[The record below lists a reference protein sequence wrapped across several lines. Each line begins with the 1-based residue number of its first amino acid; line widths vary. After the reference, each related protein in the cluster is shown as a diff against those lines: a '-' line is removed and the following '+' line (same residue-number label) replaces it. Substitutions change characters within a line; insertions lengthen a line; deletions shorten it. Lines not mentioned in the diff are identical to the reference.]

1 MSSLYESTSCFYFN
15 ENIKKMQ
22 QRIVTWG
29 EIGTDLKALITIELD
44 EANANIIINAFPKE
58 KVSKELQ
65 DAIFNEWKNGGNFQ
79 FPETTYQWTVD
90 AQQDNILPNNVRV
103 DRPILITEAQSLWSR
118 KLMSAKLNQLLNE
131 EVALLNQQ
139 LEGLKEFEQSLWD
152 KAKTQWDKIADYQK
166 KAEISWEQT
175 TILKDKINLIF
186 DSLKALKRINH
197 EGDEEKTLQI
207 SKAFN
212 KVIDELEDKLIYPDE
227 WNNIFNELK
236 KIQTNLKESPIKWS
250 AKRKLQNKINDIY
263 AALKKYRSTEFIN
276 KSKARIKQL
285 NQILSG
291 FKENIERDKENYK
304 MQVEKMQHYTRGK
317 LTEAELQERFSH
329 LFDRIK
335 SKEEKIKNISK
346 TINDIERDI
355 QKEQNRQEQELQKA
369 KEQDKQNQEAEN
381 NLSDQ
386 DNNLNNP
393 TEEIASIVSE
403 DAQPKTTELE
413 PTTIDNKDNDLTV

>member
-1 MSSLYESTSCFYFN
+1 
-15 ENIKKMQ
+15 MQ

>member
-1 MSSLYESTSCFYFN
+1 
-15 ENIKKMQ
+15 MQ

-58 KVSKELQ
+58 KVSKGLQ

>member
-1 MSSLYESTSCFYFN
+1 
-15 ENIKKMQ
+15 MQ

-65 DAIFNEWKNGGNFQ
+65 DAIFNEWKNGGHFQ

-103 DRPILITEAQSLWSR
+103 DRPILITEAQSSWSR

-175 TILKDKINLIF
+175 TVLKDKINLIF

-212 KVIDELEDKLIYPDE
+212 KVINELEDKLIYPDE

-335 SKEEKIKNISK
+335 SKEDKIKNISK
-346 TINDIERDI
+346 TINDIEKDI
-355 QKEQNRQEQELQKA
+355 QKEQNRQEQEIQKA
-369 KEQDKQNQEAEN
+369 KEQEKQNQEAEN
-381 NLSDQ
+381 HLNDQ
-386 DNNLNNP
+386 DNNQNNP
-393 TEEIASIVSE
+393 TEEIDSVITE
-403 DAQPKTTELE
+403 DVQPKITELE
-413 PTTIDNKDNDLTV
+413 STTIDNKENDLSV

>member
-1 MSSLYESTSCFYFN
+1 
-15 ENIKKMQ
+15 MQ
-22 QRIVTWG
+22 HRIVTWG
-29 EIGTDLKALITIELD
+29 EIGTDLKALITIQLD
-44 EANANIIINAFPKE
+44 EENANIIINAFPKE
-58 KVSKELQ
+58 NVNKELQ

-355 QKEQNRQEQELQKA
+355 QKEQNRQKQELQKA

>member
-1 MSSLYESTSCFYFN
+1 
-15 ENIKKMQ
+15 MQ
-22 QRIVTWG
+22 HRIVTWG
-29 EIGTDLKALITIELD
+29 EIGTDLKALITIQLD
-44 EANANIIINAFPKE
+44 EENANIIINAFPKE
-58 KVSKELQ
+58 NVNKELQ

-131 EVALLNQQ
+131 EVALLSQN
-139 LEGLKEFEQSLWD
+139 LEGLKEYEQSLWD

-175 TILKDKINLIF
+175 TVLKDKINQIF

-276 KSKARIKQL
+276 KSKARLKQL

-317 LTEAELQERFSH
+317 LSEAELQEKFSYI
-329 LFDRIK
+329 FDKIK
-335 SKEEKIKNISK
+335 SKEDKIKNISK
-346 TINDIERDI
+346 TISDIERDI
-355 QKEQNRQEQELQKA
+355 QKEQNRQEQEIQKA

-386 DNNLNNP
+386 DNNQNS
-393 TEEIASIVSE
+393 TSEEIASITEE
-403 DAQPKTTELE
+403 DAQPKIIELE
-413 PTTIDNKDNDLTV
+413 PTTIDNKNNDLSV

>member
-1 MSSLYESTSCFYFN
+1 
-15 ENIKKMQ
+15 MQ

-90 AQQDNILPNNVRV
+90 AQQDNILPNNIRV

-317 LTEAELQERFSH
+317 LSETELQERFSH

-386 DNNLNNP
+386 NYNQNNP

>member
-1 MSSLYESTSCFYFN
+1 
-15 ENIKKMQ
+15 MQ

-90 AQQDNILPNNVRV
+90 AQQDNILPNNIRV

>member
-131 EVALLNQQ
+131 EVTLLNQQ

-317 LTEAELQERFSH
+317 LSETELQERFSH

-386 DNNLNNP
+386 NYNQNNP